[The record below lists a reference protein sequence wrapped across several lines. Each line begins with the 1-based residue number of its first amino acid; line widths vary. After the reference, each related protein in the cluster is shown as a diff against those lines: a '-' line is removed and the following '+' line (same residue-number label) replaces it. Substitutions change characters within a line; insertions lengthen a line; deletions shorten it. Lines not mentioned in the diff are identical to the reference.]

1 MRTNKFFAPLLLSTV
16 LLFLLG
22 SCREEENALG
32 NGATPTQAMQADYIV
47 LEAQS
52 IANNIELTG
61 TLMAGE
67 SAMLSAQIAGLI
79 KSIHFREGEK
89 VGKGQLL
96 VKLDDRQWVAQ
107 RQKLAA
113 QLATAKTSLARQE
126 ELLKIKGISQA
137 EVDNAALQ
145 VATIEADQQELEV
158 MIDYALIRAPF
169 TGQIGLRSVSQG
181 AYLQAG
187 SPVARLVQLDPLKLE
202 FSVPERYATQIR
214 TGQSVSFTV
223 AGQEEKHEG
232 IVYATEPVINESTR
246 ALRIR
251 AKVPNGKRKLI
262 AGAFAEVNLTLDS
275 IPDALLLPT
284 EAVVPQLQDQIVYRI
299 SNGIIRSV
307 KVKSGVRLPR
317 LLQIQEGLSPGDT
330 IMVAGL
336 LQAEDG
342 MKVET
347 GNEIVVEK
355 LGG

>member
-1 MRTNKFFAPLLLSTV
+1 MRTINY
-16 LLFLLG
+16 LLFGLSLLLLG
-22 SCREEENALG
+22 SCKKEAAAVG
-32 NGATPTQAMQADYIV
+32 NGASPAKVMQADYVV
-47 LEAQS
+47 LEARPV
-52 IANNIELTG
+52 ANRISLTG

-67 SAMLSAQIAGLI
+67 SAMLSAQTAGLI
-79 KSIHFREGEK
+79 TSIYFQEGER
-89 VGKGQLL
+89 VSKGQLL

-113 QLATAKTSLARQE
+113 QLATAKTTLTRQE

-169 TGQIGLRSVSQG
+169 SGQIGLRSVSPG
-181 AYLQAG
+181 AYLQVGA
-187 SPVARLVQLDPLKLE
+187 PVARLVQLDPLKLE
-202 FSVPERYATQIR
+202 FNVPERYAPQIKK
-214 TGQSVSFTV
+214 GQSVKFTV
-223 AGQEEKHEG
+223 AGQDVFYEG
-232 IVYATEPVINESTR
+232 SVYATEPVINESTR

-251 AKVPNGKRKLI
+251 AKVPNRDGKLI

-284 EAVVPQLQDQIVYRI
+284 EAVIPQLDDQIVYRI
-299 SNGIIRSV
+299 NGGMIQAV
-307 KVKSGVRLPR
+307 KVKPGIRLPR
-317 LLQIQEGLSPGDT
+317 LLQIQEGLSAGDT

-342 MKVET
+342 MKVEP
-347 GNEIVVEK
+347 GKEIVVEK
-355 LGG
+355 MDN